1 MRFSPL
7 NPSLLP
13 YLVQARSF
21 LLLQADDDKIE
32 RAMPEQSCGESFESS
47 PGEPRVLAIR
57 TRSYY
62 LAIGSCRIIYLC
74 HVAVRMVPCPERDQ
88 DTDSSILQRG
98 TFPICALTG
107 THTSSLAGA
116 AHELYYRS
124 PSIKQYFCMQ
134 G

>member
-1 MRFSPL
+1 MRFSLL

-32 RAMPEQSCGESFESS
+32 RATPEQSYGESFESS
-47 PGEPRVLAIR
+47 PGEPRVPAIR
-57 TRSYY
+57 TRGYS

-74 HVAVRMVPCPERDQ
+74 HVAVRMVPCPKRDQ
-88 DTDSSILQRG
+88 DSVSSILQRG
-98 TFPICALTG
+98 SFPICALAG
-107 THTSSLAGA
+107 THTSFLAGA
-116 AHELYYRS
+116 THELSYRS
-124 PSIKQYFCMQ
+124 PSIKQHFYMQ